1 MIWKNGFTGVSPLNK
16 SRYIFLMMIVLVMLP
31 LLTGLRYTQAGYILN
46 FLFADVMFYR
56 WCIPRII
63 EDKLEERRR
72 RYRDGE

>member
-1 MIWKNGFTGVSPLNK
+1 MEKWFWWGIPNK
-16 SRYIFLMMIVLVMLP
+16 YISRYIFLLMMVLVMLP

-63 EDKLEERRR
+63 EDQLEERRR
-72 RYRDGE
+72 RFRNDE

>member
-1 MIWKNGFTGVSPLNK
+1 MEKWFWWGIPTRYT
-16 SRYIFLMMIVLVMLP
+16 SRYIFLMVMIFFILP
-31 LLTGLRYTQAGYILN
+31 LLTGLRYTSIGYMVN

-72 RYRDGE
+72 HFRDGE

>member
-1 MIWKNGFTGVSPLNK
+1 MEKWFWWGIPTKYTN
-16 SRYIFLMMIVLVMLP
+16 RYIFLMVMVFFILP
-31 LLTGLRYTQAGYILN
+31 LLTGLRYTSIGYIVN

-63 EDKLEERRR
+63 DDKLEERRR

>member
-1 MIWKNGFTGVSPLNK
+1 MEKWFWWGIPTRYTN
-16 SRYIFLMMIVLVMLP
+16 RYIFLMIMVFFILP
-31 LLTGLRYTQAGYILN
+31 FLTGLRYTSIGYIVN

>member
-1 MIWKNGFTGVSPLNK
+1 MEKWFWWGIPTRYT
-16 SRYIFLMMIVLVMLP
+16 SRYIFLMVMIFFILP
-31 LLTGLRYTQAGYILN
+31 LLTGLRYTSIGYIVN

-63 EDKLEERRR
+63 DDKLEERRR

>member
-1 MIWKNGFTGVSPLNK
+1 
-16 SRYIFLMMIVLVMLP
+16 MLP

-63 EDKLEERRR
+63 EDQLEERRR
-72 RYRDGE
+72 RFRDGK